1 MGRRLCNTSRS
12 RVEAACPI
20 QLVSKVKRLCS
31 LALTALEEFGL
42 SRNLKQGKTT
52 VVLCLQGRGLQE
64 ARKQAAHQEQAALCL
79 VDLDVSVP
87 VAPQHLHLGGLID
100 AKLNFRAEVRRRFG
114 PLGSAFDQGKR
125 LLFQNRTAPLS
136 TRVPLIRVWSTSG
149 SLQPRP
155 VAAGQRRVEAAQWWL
170 EAACGGGERGQVLQN
185 AAAGCARPH
194 KQLEPRYSCETKP
207 FEPTECALVSTG
219 PDILWAALRREGR

>member
-1 MGRRLCNTSRS
+1 M
-12 RVEAACPI
+12 
-20 QLVSKVKRLCS
+20 KRLCS